1 MIVHSSAAWVVH
13 IMVKTLEKLFHTFFF
28 GNYFYGI
35 CAVALSI
42 EASLQQGYSLN
53 HPFWY
58 ILLFVGTVIYY
69 TIAYLHEKNST
80 SINPRTIWYK
90 EHQAWIRKSQWLL
103 LLIAVITG
111 SYLVFQ
117 YGSGIQFVKTW
128 QWIIILVFP
137 TLAVWY
143 YGDAIPWL
151 HKISLRS
158 KGWIKPFVIGF
169 IWAGV
174 VNIYPAILS
183 VIENKSSYEP
193 DVFHFLLFLKNG
205 MFISMLCILFDI
217 KDYATDYNEELKTF
231 VVRFGLRKTLF
242 YIIIPLTAI
251 GLGTFLTYGT
261 VHHFPL
267 FRMLI
272 NTVSFILL
280 IIVTYHMHRRKSIL
294 YYLAIIDGLMLV
306 KAICGIGGSWIQHT

>member
-1 MIVHSSAAWVVH
+1 
-13 IMVKTLEKLFHTFFF
+13 MVKSSEKLFNTFFF

-42 EASLQQGYSLN
+42 EASLQQGFQLH

-58 ILLFVGTVIYY
+58 MLLFAGTVIYY
-69 TIAYLHEKNST
+69 TIAYLHEKNNT

-90 EHQAWIRKSQWLL
+90 DHQQWIKKSQWILIGVASLAGMYLL
-103 LLIAVITG
+103 VRYRSGFLFIK
-111 SYLVFQ
+111 SWQFLVA
-117 YGSGIQFVKTW
+117 I
-128 QWIIILVFP
+128 VFP
-137 TLAVWY
+137 LLALWY
-143 YGDAIPWL
+143 YGDVIPWL
-151 HKISLRS
+151 RKSSLRS
-158 KGWIKPFVIGF
+158 KGWLKPFVIGF

-174 VNIYPAILS
+174 VTVYPAMLS
-183 VIENKSSYEP
+183 AIGNNSSYEP
-193 DVFHFLLFLKNG
+193 NIFHCLLFLKNG
-205 MFISMLCILFDI
+205 MFIAMLCILFDI

-251 GLGTFLTYGT
+251 GLGTFLIYGI
-261 VHHFPL
+261 VHEFPL
-267 FRMLI
+267 FRMII
-272 NTVSFILL
+272 NTIPFILL

-306 KAICGIGGSWIQHT
+306 KALCGITGSFIHHS

>member
-1 MIVHSSAAWVVH
+1 
-13 IMVKTLEKLFHTFFF
+13 MVKSSEKLFNTFFF

-42 EASLQQGYSLN
+42 EASLQQGFPLH
-53 HPFWY
+53 HPSWY
-58 ILLFVGTVIYY
+58 ILLFAGTVIYY
-69 TIAYLHEKNST
+69 TIAYLHEKNNT

-90 EHQAWIRKSQWLL
+90 DHQQWIKKSQWILIGVASLAGMYLL
-103 LLIAVITG
+103 VRYRSGFLFIKSWQFLIA
-111 SYLVFQ
+111 
-117 YGSGIQFVKTW
+117 
-128 QWIIILVFP
+128 ILFP
-137 TLAVWY
+137 LLALWY

-151 HKISLRS
+151 RKSSLRS
-158 KGWIKPFVIGF
+158 KGWLKPFVIGF

-174 VNIYPAILS
+174 VTVYPAMLS
-183 VIENKSSYEP
+183 AIGNNSSYEP
-193 DVFHFLLFLKNG
+193 NIFHCLLFLKNG
-205 MFISMLCILFDI
+205 MFIAMLCILFDI

-251 GLGTFLTYGT
+251 GLGTFLIYGI
-261 VHHFPL
+261 VHEFPL
-267 FRMLI
+267 FRMII
-272 NTVSFILL
+272 NTIPFILL

-306 KAICGIGGSWIQHT
+306 KALCGITGSFIHHS

>member
-1 MIVHSSAAWVVH
+1 
-13 IMVKTLEKLFHTFFF
+13 MVRASERLFNTFFF

-42 EASLQQGYSLN
+42 EASLQQGYPLN

-58 ILLFVGTVIYY
+58 VLLFVGTVIYY
-69 TIAYLHEKNST
+69 TVAYLHEKNNT

-90 EHQAWIRKSQWLL
+90 EHQSWIRRSQWILL
-103 LLIAVITG
+103 FLALFAGCYLLFHYGAG
-111 SYLVFQ
+111 FQ
-117 YGSGIQFVKTW
+117 FIKPW
-128 QWIIILVFP
+128 QWGIMLLFPIL
-137 TLAVWY
+137 AIWY
-143 YGDAIPWL
+143 YGDAIPL
-151 HKISLRS
+151 LRPTSLRS
-158 KGWIKPFVIGF
+158 KGWIKPFLIGF

-174 VNIYPAILS
+174 VNVYPAILS
-183 VIENKSSYEP
+183 SIENSSSYKP
-193 DVFHFLLFLKNG
+193 DLFHLLLFLKNG
-205 MFISMLCILFDI
+205 MFIAMLCILFDI

-231 VVRFGLRKTLF
+231 VVRYGLRKTLF

-251 GLGTFLTYGT
+251 GLGTFLTYGI
-261 VHHFPL
+261 VHQFPL

-272 NTVSFILL
+272 NTIPFILL

-306 KAICGIGGSWIQHT
+306 KAICGICGSFIHHS

>member
-1 MIVHSSAAWVVH
+1 
-13 IMVKTLEKLFHTFFF
+13 MVKSSEKLFNTFFF

-42 EASLQQGYSLN
+42 EASLQQGFHLN
-53 HPFWY
+53 HPLWH
-58 ILLFVGTVIYY
+58 ILLFAGTVIYY
-69 TIAYLHEKNST
+69 TLAYLHEKNNT

-90 EHQAWIRKSQWLL
+90 DHQQWIKQSQWILTVIAALAGMYLL
-103 LLIAVITG
+103 VQYRSGFLLIK
-111 SYLVFQ
+111 S
-117 YGSGIQFVKTW
+117 W
-128 QWIIILVFP
+128 QWLIAFLFP
-137 TLAVWY
+137 LLALWY
-143 YGDAIPWL
+143 YGDVIPWL
-151 HKISLRS
+151 RKSSLRS

-169 IWAGV
+169 IWAGA
-174 VNIYPAILS
+174 VNIYPAMLS
-183 VIENKSSYEP
+183 AIENKSSYEP
-193 DVFHFLLFLKNG
+193 NIFHFLLFLKNG

-251 GLGTFLTYGT
+251 GLGTFLTYGI
-261 VHHFPL
+261 VNQFPI
-267 FRMLI
+267 FRMII
-272 NTVSFILL
+272 NTIPFILL

-306 KAICGIGGSWIQHT
+306 KALCGITGSFIHHS

>member
-1 MIVHSSAAWVVH
+1 MRLQSSAAWVVNT
-13 IMVKTLEKLFHTFFF
+13 MVKTFERLFHTFFF

-35 CAVALSI
+35 CAIALSI
-42 EASLQQGYSLN
+42 EASLQQDYALN

-90 EHQAWIRKSQWLL
+90 EYQNWIRKSQWIL
-103 LLIAVITG
+103 LLIALITG
-111 SYLVFQ
+111 SYLLYV
-117 YGSGIQFVKTW
+117 YGSGFQFIKTW
-128 QWIIILVFP
+128 QWIIILAFP

-143 YGDAIPWL
+143 YGDAIPWFRQ
-151 HKISLRS
+151 KSLRS

-174 VNIYPAILS
+174 VNVYPAIFS
-183 VIENKSSYEP
+183 AMENKVSYEP
-193 DVFHFLLFLKNG
+193 NLFHFLLLLKNG
-205 MFISMLCILFDI
+205 MFIAMLCILFDI
-217 KDYATDYNEELKTF
+217 KDYATDYNKELKTF
-231 VVRFGLRKTLF
+231 VVRFGLRNTLF
-242 YIIIPLTAI
+242 YIIIPLTVI
-251 GLGTFLTYGT
+251 GLGTFLTYGI

-272 NTVSFILL
+272 NTIPFILL

-306 KAICGIGGSWIQHT
+306 KAICGISGSFIHHS

>member
-1 MIVHSSAAWVVH
+1 
-13 IMVKTLEKLFHTFFF
+13 MVKTFERLFHTLFF

-35 CAVALSI
+35 CAVALSL
-42 EASLQQGYSLN
+42 EASLQLGYSLN
-53 HPFWY
+53 HPYWY
-58 ILLFVGTVIYY
+58 ILLFVGTVMYY
-69 TIAYLHEKNST
+69 TIAYLHEKKST

-90 EHQAWIRKSQWLL
+90 EHQDWIKKSQWIL
-103 LLIAVITG
+103 LLITLITG
-111 SYLVFQ
+111 AYLLFQ
-117 YGSGIQFVKTW
+117 YRSGFQFVQTW
-128 QWIIILVFP
+128 QWLIMLVFP
-137 TLAVWY
+137 ILAIWY
-143 YGDAIPWL
+143 YSDVIPCFRQT
-151 HKISLRS
+151 SLRS

-174 VNIYPAILS
+174 VNVYPAIFS
-183 VIENKSSYEP
+183 AMENKVIYEP
-193 DVFHFLLFLKNG
+193 SLLHFLLFLKNG

-251 GLGTFLTYGT
+251 GLGTFLTYGI

-272 NTVSFILL
+272 NTIPFILL

-306 KAICGIGGSWIQHT
+306 KALCGIGGSFINHN

>member
-1 MIVHSSAAWVVH
+1 
-13 IMVKTLEKLFHTFFF
+13 MVKSSEKLFNTFFF

-42 EASLQQGYSLN
+42 EASLQQGFPLN
-53 HPFWY
+53 HPLWY
-58 ILLFVGTVIYY
+58 ILLFAGTVIYY

-90 EHQAWIRKSQWLL
+90 NHQQWIKKSQRIFTVVASIAGLYLL
-103 LLIAVITG
+103 VHYRSGFLFIKSWQFLIA
-111 SYLVFQ
+111 L
-117 YGSGIQFVKTW
+117 
-128 QWIIILVFP
+128 LFP
-137 TLAVWY
+137 LLALWY

-151 HKISLRS
+151 RKSSLRS
-158 KGWIKPFVIGF
+158 KGWLKPFVIGF

-174 VNIYPAILS
+174 VNIYPAMLS
-183 VIENKSSYEP
+183 AIGNNSSYEP
-193 DVFHFLLFLKNG
+193 NIFHCLLFLKNG
-205 MFISMLCILFDI
+205 MFIAMLCILFDI

-251 GLGTFLTYGT
+251 GLGTFWAYGIA
-261 VHHFPL
+261 HQFPL
-267 FRMLI
+267 FRMII
-272 NTVSFILL
+272 NTIPFILL

-306 KAICGIGGSWIQHT
+306 KALCGITGSFIQHTSTEPIIFN